1 MVIQCINWQLG
12 WIEKLKP
19 SDQINQEKESKGQ
32 SVCHRECFREAE
44 AAVVKFMTDNR
55 TGSYHY
61 QIAFK
66 RLESLQLYVRVHF
79 KRRNIHPNIKA
90 VNCMWQWIRAL
101 FFKQWNW
108 NVIESEWSM
117 KKELTCKTLQEE
129 SCVMTVL
136 KMYHFYI
143 YVLRFIRNWDP
154 VCKYLIK

>member
-1 MVIQCINWQLG
+1 MIQSKAWKMVIQCINWQLG

-19 SDQINQEKESKGQ
+19 SDQINWEEESKRT
-32 SVCHRECFREAE
+32 VCVSQGMLQAAE
-44 AAVVKFMTDNR
+44 AAAVKLLTDNR
-55 TGSYHY
+55 AGSYHY

-66 RLESLQLYVRVHF
+66 GQETLQLYVPVHF
-79 KRRNIHPNIKA
+79 KRRNVHPNIKA

-136 KMYHFYI
+136 KMYHF
-143 YVLRFIRNWDP
+143 
-154 VCKYLIK
+154 